1 MFIQLLQ
8 KMTEKISFSL
18 QPRGLN
24 AEESARYL
32 GISKTQFLQEVKQG
46 KWEQPD
52 KSRPKRRIWD
62 RVSLDR
68 QMDKKFANNLPNSD
82 SKVVKDWVK
91 TINNKR
97 SDQNE
102 KT

>member
-1 MFIQLLQ
+1 
-8 KMTEKISFSL
+8 MTEKISFSL

-32 GISKTQFLQEVKQG
+32 GISKTQFLQEVKEG

-82 SKVVKDWVK
+82 SKVVIEWIK
-91 TINNKR
+91 TINNNR
-97 SDQNE
+97 REQNE

>member
-1 MFIQLLQ
+1 
-8 KMTEKISFSL
+8 MTQKISFNL
-18 QPRGLN
+18 APRGLN
-24 AEESARYL
+24 AEESARYI
-32 GISKTQFLQEVKQG
+32 GISKTQFLQEVKEG

-62 RVSLDR
+62 RKSLDR
-68 QMDKKFANNLPNSD
+68 QLDKKFNNNTLNSD

-91 TINNKR
+91 TINYKR

>member
-1 MFIQLLQ
+1 
-8 KMTEKISFSL
+8 MTQKISFKL
-18 QPRGLN
+18 APRGLD
-24 AEESARYL
+24 AEESARYI
-32 GISKTQFLQEVKQG
+32 GISKSQFLLEVKQG

-62 RVSLDR
+62 RKSLDR
-68 QMDKKFANNLPNSD
+68 QLDQKFANTPLNSD
-82 SKVVKDWVK
+82 TKIVKDWVK
-91 TINNKR
+91 TINNNR